1 MKTQGIH
8 VTQWP
13 DLKAL
18 LLIAGFDGRGN
29 ALDVSRGM
37 TVFLIRKL
45 KAQPFAR
52 INPDIFYLYD
62 IIKQRGEY

>member
-1 MKTQGIH
+1 MTE
-8 VTQWP
+8 WP
-13 DLKAL
+13 DLKTP
-18 LLIAGFDGRGN
+18 LLIAGFDGWGN

-37 TVFLIRKL
+37 AAFLIRKL
-45 KAQPFAR
+45 KAQFFAG